1 MSHRDKDFWLY
12 VCAYLGL
19 GSALLIIVLGILD
32 MTVFGRPADLG
43 GAAAGLLAGTLLL
56 SSLKRK
62 ENAQE
67 GAVIQNLATDRKG
80 VMS

>member
-1 MSHRDKDFWLY
+1 MTHRDKDFRLC

-19 GSALLIIVLGILD
+19 GSALLIMVLGILD
-32 MTVFGRPADLG
+32 MTVFGGHADVG

-62 ENAQE
+62 ENAQT
-67 GAVIQNLATDRKG
+67 GP
-80 VMS
+80 